1 MSTTTK
7 LSKDAYGKYAKQ
19 KFYRSMIGCL
29 LYLITSCPDI
39 SFSVGACARYQANLK
54 ESYF

>member
-19 KFYRSMIGCL
+19 KFYRSIIGCL